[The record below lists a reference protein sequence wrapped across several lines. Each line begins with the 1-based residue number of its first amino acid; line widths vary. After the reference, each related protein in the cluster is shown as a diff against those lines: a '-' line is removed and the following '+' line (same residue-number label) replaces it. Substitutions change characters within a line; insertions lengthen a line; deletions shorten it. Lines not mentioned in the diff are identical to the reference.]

1 MKRRYQREYWMSI
14 VINLGS
20 SFETKPFTTR
30 AELEAHRNGIEV
42 EKLPNTFSHAIA
54 VARTMSIQYLWI
66 DALWSVSY
74 FAFAKI

>member
-1 MKRRYQREYWMSI
+1 LYEAKGHVGRYAALSHVMD
-14 VINLGS
+14 
-20 SFETKPFTTR
+20 ETKPFTTR